1 MSENHQFIATEASY
15 FSGKLRAY
23 LRYQEIPYTEIDSS
37 MKVMKNI
44 VSPRIGKMMIPILI
58 TPEDECLQDTTVI
71 IDHFEARNPKKS
83 VYPET
88 PKQKLA
94 ALLLECFGDEWLGI
108 YALHYRWDY
117 GGEQRKFTAKNF
129 GQTSLPGG
137 NKVTQYLAYKFVSL
151 FITQTL
157 KKAVG
162 AHKAI
167 APAIRKSYETLVDAL
182 DIHFANYPY
191 LLGNRPSIADYSFV
205 GLFYGHQYRDPF
217 PSKHLH
223 ETAPNVIKWIRRV
236 QFLEDARYGDF
247 LPNDEIPDTLIP
259 ILKCMTREQ
268 FPELEATVEVLD
280 RWIENNPKA
289 VEVDRFLGKHEYSIG
304 GATGQRQYISFS
316 CWMLQRCTD
325 YYNSVEDKAQLDAF
339 LASIDGNSLF
349 DKQGKNRLVFKD
361 YTFLVEGR
369 SENG

>member
-191 LLGNRPSIADYSFV
+191 LLGNR
-205 GLFYGHQYRDPF
+205 DPF